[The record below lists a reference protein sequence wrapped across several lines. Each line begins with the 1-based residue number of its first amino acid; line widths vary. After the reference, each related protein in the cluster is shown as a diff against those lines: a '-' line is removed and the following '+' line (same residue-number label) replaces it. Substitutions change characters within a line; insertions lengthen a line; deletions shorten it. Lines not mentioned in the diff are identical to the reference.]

1 MRMNRA
7 VRMIAI
13 VVILCLNVGCDQL
26 SKSIVRERL
35 DYNDHIVVVKNYFTL
50 MKVENTGAFLSLG
63 GTLPNPIKFLL
74 LTLLPVLVLGFGV
87 FYLLKKKDLSK
98 VAILGLC
105 FAMGGGIGNIYDR
118 LMYSSV
124 TDFMHI
130 DFYIFQT
137 GIFNMAD
144 VSIMIGIFLLILETT
159 LNKKPKETIEADVES
174 STS

>member
-1 MRMNRA
+1 MRLNRV
-7 VRMIAI
+7 VRMISI

-35 DYNDHIVVVKNYFTL
+35 DYNDHIVVLKNCFTL

-63 GTLPNPIKFLL
+63 GALPDPIKFILL
-74 LTLLPVLVLGFGV
+74 MLLPVLVLGFGV
-87 FYLLKKKDLSK
+87 FYLLNKKDLSNI
-98 VAILGLC
+98 AILGLC

-118 LMYSSV
+118 LVYSSV

-130 DFYIFQT
+130 DFYFFQT
-137 GIFNMAD
+137 GIFNLAD
-144 VSIMIGIFLLILETT
+144 VSIMIGMLLLILETT
-159 LNKKPKETIEADVES
+159 INRKTKRINEADMES

>member
-1 MRMNRA
+1 MNRA
-7 VRMIAI
+7 VRMMAI
-13 VVILCLNVGCDQL
+13 LCILCLNVGCDQL

-35 DYNDHIVVVKNYFTL
+35 DYNDHIVVVKNCFTL

-74 LTLLPVLVLGFGV
+74 LTLLPVMVLGFGV

-98 VAILGLC
+98 VVILGLC

-159 LNKKPKETIEADVES
+159 INKKPKHLPAGRQG
-174 STS
+174 